1 MPGRADAW
9 TASTVRGR
17 IQALPNPDMSDSSPP
32 LVRVHGNLVNGQKA
46 CVRELMPSIFAP
58 RSKLDERGCLDPK
71 DDGQAPIGRGPSVSF
86 FFSLPPGFGSKS
98 NRQRAQTSHSWRVL
112 YPHQRAERDPCTA
125 ALRRPVCVLPN
136 QSGITSAPAGL
147 LGCSTERY
155 LRSGQRDWAVSG
167 ALPADVTG
175 RVTNLE
181 LPACRRREGSAPS
194 RSRATLA
201 ELDM

>member
-71 DDGQAPIGRGPSVSF
+71 DDGQAPIGRRPSVSF
-86 FFSLPPGFGSKS
+86 FFFHCLRASEANQTGKEPRLRTPGGYSTLTS
-98 NRQRAQTSHSWRVL
+98 GLNGILAQ
-112 YPHQRAERDPCTA
+112 
-125 ALRRPVCVLPN
+125 
-136 QSGITSAPAGL
+136 
-147 LGCSTERY
+147 
-155 LRSGQRDWAVSG
+155 LRSGGRFASCPINLVSPQPRLG
-167 ALPADVTG
+167 FSAAQPSDISDRGSVIG
-175 RVTNLE
+175 RFPV
-181 LPACRRREGSAPS
+181 PCPR
-194 RSRATLA
+194 
-201 ELDM
+201 M